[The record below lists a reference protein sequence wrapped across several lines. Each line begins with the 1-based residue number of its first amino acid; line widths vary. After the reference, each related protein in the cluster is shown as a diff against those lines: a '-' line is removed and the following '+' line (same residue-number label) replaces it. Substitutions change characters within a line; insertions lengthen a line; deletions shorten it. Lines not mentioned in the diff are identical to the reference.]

1 MFESY
6 QKVPE
11 WIRWL
16 LLVPLFFAIMF
27 SFGFIFRMMSV
38 HLAGTFF
45 YDRIFA
51 PLVGGFVLVYVAT
64 RLIPRAK
71 LITAFVLCCFWIP
84 LVGLG
89 ILSIIEI
96 SPSDGGLTTNDL
108 IQGSSALVGSLA
120 AALQA
125 YGKYR
130 KR

>member
-6 QKVPE
+6 QKIPE

-16 LLVPLFFAIMF
+16 LLVPFFFAIMI
-27 SFGFIFRMMSV
+27 SFGFIFRTMSV
-38 HLAGTFF
+38 HLTGTFF

-51 PLVGGFVLVYVAT
+51 PLIGGFVLVFVAT
-64 RLIPRAK
+64 GLIPRAK
-71 LITAFVLCCFWIP
+71 LITAFVLCFFWIP

-89 ILSIIEI
+89 ILSVIEI
-96 SPSDGGLTTNDL
+96 PPSDGGLTTNDL

-120 AALQA
+120 AALHA
-125 YGKYR
+125 YRKYR